1 MNGMFLTSAATMID
15 RGGESEEIIDPGAMR
30 QASIEVV
37 VDGNRRLTLQ
47 GELLEK
53 VRQVLMSSPQLRTHT
68 QQDELLT
75 PEEAAKA
82 LKVSRQT
89 IYAWQ
94 DLGILGRVNRAN
106 RRLVP
111 SKDLAGAQQRYENN
125 RKARARC
132 KEQAAERVFEAE
144 PPLGQTT
151 RKVTPKMRERA
162 QRLERQAAEQNR

>member
-1 MNGMFLTSAATMID
+1 MNDMFLTSAATTID
-15 RGGESEEIIDPGAMR
+15 RGDESDEIIDPGVMR

-37 VDGNRRLTLQ
+37 VEGNQRLTLQ
-47 GELLEK
+47 GELLEQ
-53 VRQVLMSSPQLRTHT
+53 VRQVLMSSAQLRTHP
-68 QQDELLT
+68 QDELLT
-75 PEEAAKA
+75 PDEAAKA
-82 LKVSRQT
+82 LEVSRQT

-111 SKDLAGAQQRYENN
+111 SKDLAAAQQRYENN
-125 RKARARC
+125 RKARARY

-151 RKVTPKMRERA
+151 RKVTPRMRERA